1 MMLSQFP
8 LFFRIMILSD
18 IQLSAD
24 YLVVL
29 SERLENLSYIKL
41 DFGNIIHNARLFGE
55 TIGNNLGGVF

>member
-1 MMLSQFP
+1 
-8 LFFRIMILSD
+8 MILSD

-29 SERLENLSYIKL
+29 SERLENLPYIKL
-41 DFGNIIHNARLFGE
+41 EFGNIIHKARLFGE